1 MRGFHLSPLMARR
14 WYRFKKNK
22 RGFWSLWIFLV
33 IFCICLLAGV
43 IANDK
48 PLLVTYQGKWFFPV
62 FKNYSETVFGG
73 EFETETDYRDPFIIQ
88 KIESEGIIL
97 WPLIPYSYTTINY
110 HLPRPAPS
118 YPTRQN
124 WFGTDD
130 QGRDVLARALY
141 GLRLSIFFAFILTF
155 LSSVIGIIAGAVQ
168 GYFAGWIDLI
178 GQRFI
183 EIWSGLPMLYL
194 LIILSSFVVPSFWSL
209 LLIMLLFKWMTL
221 VRVVRAEFLRS
232 RHLDYVNAA
241 RALGVRE
248 PVIIFRHILPNAL
261 VSSITFFPFIL
272 NAVITTLTS
281 LDFLGLGLPVGSPSL
296 GELLAQGKANPQA
309 PWLGLTGFIVLATL
323 LSLLTFIGE
332 GIRDAFDPRKV

>member
-1 MRGFHLSPLMARR
+1 MRGMHLSPLMARR

-33 IFCICLLAGV
+33 IFCLCLLAGV

-48 PLLVTYQGKWFFPV
+48 PLFVAYQGKWFFPV

-88 KIESEGIIL
+88 KIESEGAIL
-97 WPLIPYSYTTINY
+97 WPLIPYNYTTINY

-118 YPTRQN
+118 YPTLQN
-124 WFGTDD
+124 WLGTDD

-141 GLRLSIFFAFILTF
+141 GLRLSILFAFILTF
-155 LSSVIGIIAGAVQ
+155 LSSVIGIIAGALQ

-209 LLIMLLFKWMTL
+209 LFIMLLFKWMTL